1 MGVCRETSAPT
12 AERTYEVMT
21 MICETCTHADN
32 VYPGCIDCEIGA
44 DPFWNDEE
52 EREDCTYYHES
63 ETLTEDMSRA
73 KNKR

>member
-1 MGVCRETSAPT
+1 
-12 AERTYEVMT
+12 

>member
-1 MGVCRETSAPT
+1 
-12 AERTYEVMT
+12 

-32 VYPGCIDCEIGA
+32 IYPGCIDCMIGA

-52 EREDCTYYHES
+52 EREDCSFYHES